1 MPNAIMTIPQY
12 NGNSIF
18 FCEPIKNNIMLNGDF
33 IRMIYS
39 TKHVTM
45 NSIYLKLPCTIIGV
59 SKYYNKCKYDIE
71 LNAEA
76 ADKIKA
82 IEIDILQKIN
92 TRGKRPQCNIC
103 ESIQKRCIK
112 NVCEYKEDSK
122 TLLLKMS
129 GIWETEDECGITYK
143 FVAV

>member
-33 IRMIYS
+33 IRIIYS
-39 TKHVTM
+39 TKYVTM
-45 NSIYLKLPCTIIGV
+45 NSIYLKLPFYITSV

-71 LNAEA
+71 LTQDI
-76 ADKIKA
+76 DKIKT

-92 TRGKRPQCNIC
+92 TRGKRPQYNIY
-103 ESIQKRCIK
+103 ESLQKRCIK
-112 NVCEYKEDSK
+112 NVCEYKEESK
-122 TLLLKMS
+122 TLVLKMS
-129 GIWETEDECGITYK
+129 GIWETDDECGITYK
-143 FVAV
+143 FITI

>member
-1 MPNAIMTIPQY
+1 
-12 NGNSIF
+12 
-18 FCEPIKNNIMLNGDF
+18 MLNGDF

-45 NSIYLKLPCTIIGV
+45 NSIYLKLPFTILGV

-71 LNAEA
+71 LTAEVE
-76 ADKIKA
+76 KIKA

-92 TRGKRPQCNIC
+92 TRGKRPQYNIY
-103 ESIQKRCIK
+103 ESIQKKCIK

-122 TLLLKMS
+122 TLVLKMS

-143 FVAV
+143 FVAI